1 MTVLKDAA
9 EVARALTGL
18 DRHYSA
24 AVPGWEPIT
33 EADGLGR
40 AAVVCAAHA
49 GYDKPDH
56 SVYQRGARPPVH
68 LVDAPALPGL
78 ARVLQAQHNQTHN
91 RPHQPE
97 TRKRTE

>member
-49 GYDKPDH
+49 GYDKPDY
-56 SVYQRGARPPVH
+56 SVDQRGWRPPVP
-68 LVDAPALPGL
+68 LVDRPAPPGHRSEERRVGTECGSTCRSRWLPYL
-78 ARVLQAQHNQTHN
+78 
-91 RPHQPE
+91 
-97 TRKRTE
+97 